1 LRVSALFS
9 VDIKGLL
16 AIGFGRRQERINV
29 MIVITTPTGAIG
41 YQVLEHVL
49 RGAEP
54 IRVIARDSSRIQS
67 QTRKRVEVVQGSH
80 GHIDVVNKAFAG
92 ADSVFW
98 VVPPDPRAK
107 SVEAAYIDFTRPAC
121 DAFKKHKVKRVVGI
135 SALGRGTPA
144 AAHAGLV
151 TASLKMDDLIAGT
164 GVHYRAVT
172 NPSFMDNLLRQ
183 VELIKNHGMFSLP
196 ISGDLKQP
204 SACTR
209 DIAATAAKLLLDHT
223 WNGVGSAPVLGPED
237 LSYNDMARIMSEV
250 LGKPIRFQQSSG
262 ESLKARMMDLGM
274 SEAMAQ
280 GYVDMW
286 TAYNEGLDTAEP
298 RTPEST
304 TPTSFR
310 QWCEEVLKPRV
321 HSLEPAAK
329 KANAK

>member
-1 LRVSALFS
+1 
-9 VDIKGLL
+9 
-16 AIGFGRRQERINV
+16 

-49 RGAEP
+49 RSAEP
-54 IRVIARDSSRIQS
+54 IRVIARDPSRIQS

-80 GHIDVVNKAFAG
+80 GDIDVVNKAFAS

-98 VVPPDPRAK
+98 VVPPDPRAT
-107 SVEAAYIDFTRPAC
+107 SVDAAYVDFTRPAC
-121 DAFKKHKVKRVVGI
+121 DAFKKHRVKRVVGI

-144 AAHAGLV
+144 AAHAGIV

-183 VELIKNHGMFSLP
+183 VELIKNQGMFSLP

-209 DIAATAAKLLLDHT
+209 DIAATAAKLLLDQT

-237 LSYNDMARIMSEV
+237 LSYNDMATIMSEV
-250 LGKPIRFQQSSG
+250 LGKPVRFQQSSA
-262 ESLKARMMDLGM
+262 ESLKARLMELGM

-280 GYVDMW
+280 GHLDMW
-286 TAYNEGLDTAEP
+286 TAYNQGLDTAEP
-298 RTPEST
+298 RTPQST

-310 QWCEEVLKPRV
+310 QWCEEVLKLRV
-321 HSLEPAAK
+321 RSQEPAAK
-329 KANAK
+329 KADAK

>member
-1 LRVSALFS
+1 
-9 VDIKGLL
+9 
-16 AIGFGRRQERINV
+16 
-29 MIVITTPTGAIG
+29 MIVITTPSGAIG

-49 RGAEP
+49 RSAEP
-54 IRVIARDSSRIQS
+54 IRVIARDPSRIPS
-67 QTRKRVEVVQGSH
+67 QTRKRVEIVQGTH
-80 GHIDVVNKAFAG
+80 GDIDVVNKAFAG

-107 SVEAAYIDFTRPAC
+107 SVDAAYIDFTRPAC
-121 DAFKKHKVKRVVGI
+121 DTFKKHGVKRVVGI

-151 TASLKMDDLIAGT
+151 TASLKMDDLIAST
-164 GVHYRAVT
+164 GVQYRAVT

-183 VELIKNHGMFSLP
+183 VELIKSQGMFSLP

-209 DIAATAAKLLLDHT
+209 DIAATAAKLLLDQT
-223 WNGVGSAPVLGPED
+223 WSGVGSAPVLGPED
-237 LSYNDMARIMSEV
+237 LSYNDMAQIMSEV
-250 LGKPIRFQQSSG
+250 LGKPLRFQQSSA
-262 ESLKARMMDLGM
+262 ESLKARLMDLGM

-280 GYVDMW
+280 GHVDMW
-286 TAYNEGLDTAEP
+286 TAYNQGLDTAEP
-298 RTPEST
+298 RTPQST

-321 HSLEPAAK
+321 HSIEPNAK